1 MKFKYLIILISL
13 NFLNAQSQKL
23 YPNIGTEIMFQPEW
37 AKKLYYDRIEV
48 FKQDTLKFNQIVFL
62 GNSITEGGKDWNEKF
77 GVDGISN
84 RGISGDSTD
93 GVIARLNEIIHF
105 SPKAIFLLIG
115 INDIY
120 NELTPSTDYVANN
133 ILKIINFI
141 NQKLPETKIYLQTI
155 LPVEKEIYKE
165 KIIAVNEM
173 IKTFVSQ
180 SKFEIID
187 LYSIFANDEGRMKK
201 ELSYDGVHL
210 NEKGYSIWVDHIKPT
225 VLNLANH
232 N

>member
-1 MKFKYLIILISL
+1 MKFRYLIILISL
-13 NFLNAQSQKL
+13 NFLNAQSQNL

-48 FKQDTLKFNQIVFL
+48 FKQDTLRFNQIVFL

-77 GVDGISN
+77 GIVGISN

-133 ILKIINFI
+133 ILKIIKRI
-141 NQKLPETKIYLQTI
+141 NQELPETKIFLQTI
-155 LPVEKEIYKE
+155 LPVEKEVYKE
-165 KIIAVNEM
+165 KIIAVNGV
-173 IKTFVSQ
+173 IKTFVSK

-187 LYSIFANDEGRMKK
+187 LYSIFVNEEGKMKK

-210 NEKGYSIWVDHIKPT
+210 NDKGYSVWVDHIKPT

>member
-1 MKFKYLIILISL
+1 MKFRYIIIFISL
-13 NFLNAQSQKL
+13 NFLNSQSQNL

-37 AKKLYYDRIEV
+37 AKKLYYERIEV
-48 FKQDTLKFNQIVFL
+48 FKQDTLRFNQIVFL

-77 GVDGISN
+77 GVVGISN

-133 ILKIINFI
+133 ILKIIKRI
-141 NQKLPETKIYLQTI
+141 NHELPETKIFLQTI
-155 LPVEKEIYKE
+155 LPVEKEVYKD
-165 KIIAVNEM
+165 KIIEVNGM

-187 LYSIFANDEGRMKK
+187 LYSIFVNEEGKMKK

-210 NEKGYSIWVDHIKPT
+210 NDKGYSVWVDYIKPT

>member
-1 MKFKYLIILISL
+1 MKFRYLIILISL
-13 NFLNAQSQKL
+13 NFLNAQSQSL

-48 FKQDTLKFNQIVFL
+48 FKQDKLKFNQIVFL
-62 GNSITEGGKDWNEKF
+62 GNSITEGGKDWNKKF
-77 GVDGISN
+77 GVVGISN

-120 NELTPSTDYVANN
+120 NELTPSTDYIANN
-133 ILKIINFI
+133 ILKIIKRI
-141 NQKLPETKIYLQTI
+141 NQESPKTKIFLQTI

-165 KIIAVNEM
+165 KIIAVNKM

-187 LYSIFANDEGRMKK
+187 LYSIFVNEDGRMKK

-210 NEKGYSIWVDHIKPT
+210 NEKGYTVWVDYIKPT
-225 VLNLANH
+225 VLILANH

>member
-1 MKFKYLIILISL
+1 MIFRYLIIFISL
-13 NFLNAQSQKL
+13 NFLNSQSQNL
-23 YPNIGTEIMFQPEW
+23 YPNIGTEIMFQPDW

-48 FKQDTLKFNQIVFL
+48 FKRDTLRFNQIVFL

-77 GVDGISN
+77 GVVGISN

-133 ILKIINFI
+133 ILKIIKRI
-141 NQKLPETKIYLQTI
+141 NQELPETKIFLQTI
-155 LPVEKEIYKE
+155 LPVEKEVYKD
-165 KIIAVNEM
+165 KIIAVNGM
-173 IKTFVSQ
+173 IKTFVSK

-187 LYSIFANDEGRMKK
+187 LYSIFVNKEGIMKK

-210 NEKGYSIWVDHIKPT
+210 NDKGYSVWVDHIKPT

>member
-1 MKFKYLIILISL
+1 MKFRYLIIFISL
-13 NFLNAQSQKL
+13 NFLNSQSQNL

-48 FKQDTLKFNQIVFL
+48 FKRDTLRFNQIVFL

-77 GVDGISN
+77 GVVGISN

-120 NELTPSTDYVANN
+120 NELTPSTDYVVNN
-133 ILKIINFI
+133 ILKIIKRI
-141 NQKLPETKIYLQTI
+141 NQELPETKIFLQTI
-155 LPVEKEIYKE
+155 LPVEKEVYKD
-165 KIIAVNEM
+165 KIIAVNGM

-187 LYSIFANDEGRMKK
+187 LYSIFVNKEGKMKK

-210 NEKGYSIWVDHIKPT
+210 NDKGYSVWVDHIKPT

>member
-1 MKFKYLIILISL
+1 MKFRYLIIFISL
-13 NFLNAQSQKL
+13 NFLNSQSQNL

-77 GVDGISN
+77 GVVGISN

-120 NELTPSTDYVANN
+120 NELTPSTEYVANN
-133 ILKIINFI
+133 ILKIIKRI
-141 NQKLPETKIYLQTI
+141 NQELPETKIYLQTI
-155 LPVEKEIYKE
+155 LPVEKEAYKD

-187 LYSIFANDEGRMKK
+187 LYSIFVNKEGKMNK

-210 NEKGYSIWVDHIKPT
+210 NDKGYSVWVDHIKPT

>member
-1 MKFKYLIILISL
+1 
-13 NFLNAQSQKL
+13 
-23 YPNIGTEIMFQPEW
+23 MFQPEW
-37 AKKLYYDRIEV
+37 AKKLYYERIEL
-48 FKQDTLKFNQIVFL
+48 FKRDTLKFNQIVFL

-77 GVDGISN
+77 GVNGISN
-84 RGISGDSTD
+84 RGIAGDSTD
-93 GVIARLNEIIHF
+93 GVITRLNEIIHF

-133 ILKIINFI
+133 ILKIIKRI
-141 NQKLPETKIYLQTI
+141 NQELPETKIFLQTI
-155 LPVEKEIYKE
+155 LPVEKKIYKE
-165 KIIAVNEM
+165 KIIAVNKM
-173 IKTFVSQ
+173 IKTFISQ

-187 LYSIFANDEGRMKK
+187 LYSIFVNEEGKMKK
-201 ELSYDGVHL
+201 ELTYDGVHL
-210 NEKGYSIWVDHIKPT
+210 NDKGYSVWVDYIKPI

>member
-1 MKFKYLIILISL
+1 MKFRYLIIFISL
-13 NFLNAQSQKL
+13 NFLNSQSQNL

-48 FKQDTLKFNQIVFL
+48 FKRDTLRFNQIVFL

-77 GVDGISN
+77 GVVGISN

-133 ILKIINFI
+133 ILKIIKRI
-141 NQKLPETKIYLQTI
+141 NQELPETKIFLQTI
-155 LPVEKEIYKE
+155 LPVEKEVYKD
-165 KIIAVNEM
+165 KIIAVNGM
-173 IKTFVSQ
+173 IKTFVSK

-187 LYSIFANDEGRMKK
+187 LYSIFVNKEGKMKK

-210 NEKGYSIWVDHIKPT
+210 NDKGYSVWVDYIKPT

>member
-1 MKFKYLIILISL
+1 MKFRYIIIFISL
-13 NFLNAQSQKL
+13 NFLNSQSQNL

-48 FKQDTLKFNQIVFL
+48 FKQDTLRFNQIVFL
-62 GNSITEGGKDWNEKF
+62 GNSITEGGKNWNEKF
-77 GVDGISN
+77 GVVGISN

-133 ILKIINFI
+133 ILKIIKRI
-141 NQKLPETKIYLQTI
+141 NQKSPETKIFLQTI
-155 LPVEKEIYKE
+155 LPVEKEVYKD
-165 KIIAVNEM
+165 KIISVNEM

-187 LYSIFANDEGRMKK
+187 LYSIFVNKEGKMKK

-210 NEKGYSIWVDHIKPT
+210 NDKGYSVWVDHIKPT

>member
-1 MKFKYLIILISL
+1 MKFRYLIIFISL
-13 NFLNAQSQKL
+13 NFLNSQSHNL

-37 AKKLYYDRIEV
+37 AKKLYYERIEI

-62 GNSITEGGKDWNEKF
+62 GNSITQGGKNWNEKF
-77 GVDGISN
+77 GVVGISN
-84 RGISGDSTD
+84 RGVAGDSTD

-105 SPKAIFLLIG
+105 TPKAIFLLIG

-133 ILKIINFI
+133 ILKIIKRI
-141 NQKLPETKIYLQTI
+141 NQELPETKIFLQTI
-155 LPVEKEIYKE
+155 LPVEKEVYKD
-165 KIIAVNEM
+165 KIIAVNGM
-173 IKTFVSQ
+173 IKTFESQ

-187 LYSIFANDEGRMKK
+187 LYSIFVNKEGKMKK
-201 ELSYDGVHL
+201 EFSYDGVHL
-210 NEKGYSIWVDHIKPT
+210 NDKGYQIWVDHIKPT

>member
-1 MKFKYLIILISL
+1 MKFRYLIIFISL
-13 NFLNAQSQKL
+13 NFLNSQSQNL

-48 FKQDTLKFNQIVFL
+48 FKQDTLRFNQIVFL

-77 GVDGISN
+77 GVVGISN

-133 ILKIINFI
+133 ILKIIKLI
-141 NQKLPETKIYLQTI
+141 NKELPETKIFLQTI
-155 LPVEKEIYKE
+155 LPVEKEVYKD

-187 LYSIFANDEGRMKK
+187 LYSIFVNEEGKMKK

-210 NEKGYSIWVDHIKPT
+210 NDKGYSVWVDHIKPT

>member
-1 MKFKYLIILISL
+1 MKFRYLIILISL
-13 NFLNAQSQKL
+13 NFLNAQSQNL

-48 FKQDTLKFNQIVFL
+48 FKRDTLRFNQIVFL

-77 GVDGISN
+77 GIVGISN

-133 ILKIINFI
+133 ILKIIKRI
-141 NQKLPETKIYLQTI
+141 NQELPETKIFLQTI
-155 LPVEKEIYKE
+155 LPVKKEVYKE
-165 KIIAVNEM
+165 KIIAVNGV
-173 IKTFVSQ
+173 IKTFVSK

-187 LYSIFANDEGRMKK
+187 LYSIFVNEEGKMKK

-210 NEKGYSIWVDHIKPT
+210 NDKGYSVWVDHIKPT

>member
-1 MKFKYLIILISL
+1 MKFRYLIILISL
-13 NFLNAQSQKL
+13 NFLNAQSQSL

-48 FKQDTLKFNQIVFL
+48 FKQDKLKFNQIVFL
-62 GNSITEGGKDWNEKF
+62 GNSITEGGKDWNKKF
-77 GVDGISN
+77 GVVGISN
-84 RGISGDSTD
+84 RGIAGDSTD

-120 NELTPSTDYVANN
+120 NELTPSTDYIANN
-133 ILKIINFI
+133 ILKIIKRI
-141 NQKLPETKIYLQTI
+141 NQESPKTKIFLQTI

-165 KIIAVNEM
+165 KIIAVNKM

-187 LYSIFANDEGRMKK
+187 LYSIFVNEDGRMKK

-210 NEKGYSIWVDHIKPT
+210 NEKGYTVWVDYIKPT
-225 VLNLANH
+225 VLILANH

>member
-1 MKFKYLIILISL
+1 MKFRYLIIFISL
-13 NFLNAQSQKL
+13 NFLNSQSQNL

-48 FKQDTLKFNQIVFL
+48 FKRDTLRFNQIVFL

-77 GVDGISN
+77 GVVGISN

-133 ILKIINFI
+133 ILKIIKRI
-141 NQKLPETKIYLQTI
+141 NQELPETKIFLQTI
-155 LPVEKEIYKE
+155 LPVEKEVYKD
-165 KIIAVNEM
+165 KVIAVNEM

-187 LYSIFANDEGRMKK
+187 LYSIFVNKDGKMKK

-210 NEKGYSIWVDHIKPT
+210 NDKGYSVWVDHIKPT

>member
-1 MKFKYLIILISL
+1 MKFRYLIILISL
-13 NFLNAQSQKL
+13 NFLNAQSQNL

-48 FKQDTLKFNQIVFL
+48 FKQDTLRFNQIVFL

-77 GVDGISN
+77 GIVGISN

-120 NELTPSTDYVANN
+120 NDLTPSTDYIANN
-133 ILKIINFI
+133 ILKIIKRI
-141 NQKLPETKIYLQTI
+141 NQELPETKIFLQTI
-155 LPVEKEIYKE
+155 LPVEKEVYKE
-165 KIIAVNEM
+165 KIIAVNGI
-173 IKTFVSQ
+173 IKSFVSQ

-187 LYSIFANDEGRMKK
+187 LYSIFVNDEGKMKQ

-210 NEKGYSIWVDHIKPT
+210 NDKGYSVWVDHIKPI

>member
-1 MKFKYLIILISL
+1 MKFRYLIIFISL
-13 NFLNAQSQKL
+13 NFLNSQSQNL
-23 YPNIGTEIMFQPEW
+23 YPNTGTEIMFQPEW

-48 FKQDTLKFNQIVFL
+48 FKRDTLRFNQIVFL

-77 GVDGISN
+77 GVVGISN

-133 ILKIINFI
+133 ILKIIKRI
-141 NQKLPETKIYLQTI
+141 NHELPETKIFLQTI
-155 LPVEKEIYKE
+155 LPVEKEVYKN
-165 KIIAVNEM
+165 KIIEVNGM

-187 LYSIFANDEGRMKK
+187 LYSIFVNKEGKMNK

-210 NEKGYSIWVDHIKPT
+210 NDKGYSVWVDHIKPT

>member
-1 MKFKYLIILISL
+1 MKFRYLIILISL
-13 NFLNAQSQKL
+13 NFLNAQSQNL

-48 FKQDTLKFNQIVFL
+48 FKQDTLRFNQIVFL

-77 GVDGISN
+77 GIVGISN

-120 NELTPSTDYVANN
+120 NELTPSTDYIANN
-133 ILKIINFI
+133 ILKIIKRI
-141 NQKLPETKIYLQTI
+141 NQELPETKIFLQTI
-155 LPVEKEIYKE
+155 LPVEKEVYKE
-165 KIIAVNEM
+165 KIIAVNGI
-173 IKTFVSQ
+173 IKSFISQ

-187 LYSIFANDEGRMKK
+187 LYSIFVNEEGKMKQ

-210 NEKGYSIWVDHIKPT
+210 NDKGYSVWVDHIKPT

>member
-1 MKFKYLIILISL
+1 MKFRYLIILISL
-13 NFLNAQSQKL
+13 NFLNAQSQNL

-48 FKQDTLKFNQIVFL
+48 FKQDTLRFNQIVFL

-77 GVDGISN
+77 GIVGISN

-120 NELTPSTDYVANN
+120 NELTPSTDYIANN
-133 ILKIINFI
+133 ILKIIKRI
-141 NQKLPETKIYLQTI
+141 NQELPETKIFLQTI
-155 LPVEKEIYKE
+155 LPVEKEVYKE
-165 KIIAVNEM
+165 KIIALNGM

-187 LYSIFANDEGRMKK
+187 LYSIFVNDEGKMKQ

-210 NEKGYSIWVDHIKPT
+210 NDKGYSVWVDHIKPT

>member
-1 MKFKYLIILISL
+1 MKFRYIIIFISL
-13 NFLNAQSQKL
+13 NFLNSQSQNL
-23 YPNIGTEIMFQPEW
+23 YPNTETEIMFQPEW

-48 FKQDTLKFNQIVFL
+48 FKRDTLRFNQIVFL

-77 GVDGISN
+77 GVVGISN

-120 NELTPSTDYVANN
+120 NELTPSTDYVVNN
-133 ILKIINFI
+133 ILKIIKRI
-141 NQKLPETKIYLQTI
+141 NQELPETKIFLQTI
-155 LPVEKEIYKE
+155 LPVEKEVYKD
-165 KIIAVNEM
+165 KIIAVNGM

-187 LYSIFANDEGRMKK
+187 LYSIFVNKEGKMKK

-210 NEKGYSIWVDHIKPT
+210 NDKGYSVWVDYIKPT

>member
-1 MKFKYLIILISL
+1 MKFRYLIILISL
-13 NFLNAQSQKL
+13 NFLNAQSQSL

-48 FKQDTLKFNQIVFL
+48 FKQDKLKFNQIVFL
-62 GNSITEGGKDWNEKF
+62 GNSITQGGKDWNKKF
-77 GVDGISN
+77 GVVGISN
-84 RGISGDSTD
+84 RGIAGDSTD

-120 NELTPSTDYVANN
+120 NELTPSTDYIANN
-133 ILKIINFI
+133 ILKIIKRI
-141 NQKLPETKIYLQTI
+141 NQESPKTKIFLQTI

-187 LYSIFANDEGRMKK
+187 LYSIFVNEDGRMKK

-210 NEKGYSIWVDHIKPT
+210 NEKGYTVWVDYIKPT
-225 VLNLANH
+225 VLILANH

>member
-1 MKFKYLIILISL
+1 MLNHKSFIQILE
-13 NFLNAQSQKL
+13 QKL
-23 YPNIGTEIMFQPEW
+23 CINLNGQ
-37 AKKLYYDRIEV
+37 KKLYYDRIEL

-77 GVDGISN
+77 GVVGISN

-105 SPKAIFLLIG
+105 SPRAIFLLIG

-120 NELTPSTDYVANN
+120 NDLIPSTDYVANN
-133 ILKIINFI
+133 ILKIIKLI
-141 NQKLPETKIYLQTI
+141 NHKIPETKIFLQTI
-155 LPVEKEIYKE
+155 LPVEKKIYKE
-165 KIIAVNEM
+165 KIIEVNGK

-187 LYSIFANDEGRMKK
+187 LYSVFVNKEGIMKK

-210 NEKGYSIWVDHIKPT
+210 NDKGYSVWVDHIKPT
-225 VLNLANH
+225 VLSLANH
-232 N
+232 K

>member
-1 MKFKYLIILISL
+1 MKFRYLIIFISL
-13 NFLNAQSQKL
+13 NFLNSQSQNL
-23 YPNIGTEIMFQPEW
+23 YPNTGTEIMFQPEW

-48 FKQDTLKFNQIVFL
+48 FKRDTLRFNQIVFL

-77 GVDGISN
+77 GVVGISN

-120 NELTPSTDYVANN
+120 NELTPSTDYVVNN
-133 ILKIINFI
+133 ILKIIKRI
-141 NQKLPETKIYLQTI
+141 NQELPETKIFLQTI
-155 LPVEKEIYKE
+155 LPVEKEVYKD

-187 LYSIFANDEGRMKK
+187 LYSIFVNKEGKMKK

-210 NEKGYSIWVDHIKPT
+210 NDKGYSVWVDHIKPT

>member
-1 MKFKYLIILISL
+1 MKFRYLIILISL
-13 NFLNAQSQKL
+13 NFLNAQSQSL

-62 GNSITEGGKDWNEKF
+62 GNSITQGGKDWNKKF
-77 GVDGISN
+77 GVVGISN
-84 RGISGDSTD
+84 RGIAGDSTD

-120 NELTPSTDYVANN
+120 NELTPSTDYIANN
-133 ILKIINFI
+133 ILKIIKRI
-141 NQKLPETKIYLQTI
+141 NQESPKTKIFLQTI

-187 LYSIFANDEGRMKK
+187 LYSIFVNEDGRMKK

-210 NEKGYSIWVDHIKPT
+210 NEKGYTVWVDYIKPT
-225 VLNLANH
+225 VLILANH

>member
-1 MKFKYLIILISL
+1 MKFRYLIILISL
-13 NFLNAQSQKL
+13 NFLNAQSQNL

-37 AKKLYYDRIEV
+37 AKKLYYDRIEL
-48 FKQDTLKFNQIVFL
+48 FKRDTLKFNQIVFL

-77 GVDGISN
+77 GVVGISN

-133 ILKIINFI
+133 ILKIIKRI
-141 NQKLPETKIYLQTI
+141 NQELPETKIFLQTI
-155 LPVEKEIYKE
+155 LPVEKEVYKE
-165 KIIAVNEM
+165 KIIAVNGM
-173 IKTFVSQ
+173 IKTFVSK

-187 LYSIFANDEGRMKK
+187 LYSIFVNEEGKMKK

-210 NEKGYSIWVDHIKPT
+210 NDKGYSVWVDHIKPT
-225 VLNLANH
+225 ILNLANH

>member
-1 MKFKYLIILISL
+1 MKFRYLIIFISL
-13 NFLNAQSQKL
+13 NFLNSQTKNL
-23 YPNIGTEIMFQPEW
+23 YPNIETEIMFQPEW
-37 AKKLYYDRIEV
+37 AKKLYYDRIDV

-62 GNSITEGGKDWNEKF
+62 GNSITEGGKDWNQKF
-77 GVDGISN
+77 GVVGISN

-93 GVIARLNEIIHF
+93 GVITRLNEIIHF

-133 ILKIINFI
+133 ILKIIKRI
-141 NQKLPETKIYLQTI
+141 NQELPETKIFLQTI
-155 LPVEKEIYKE
+155 LPVEKEVYKD
-165 KIIAVNEM
+165 KIIEVNGM

-187 LYSIFANDEGRMKK
+187 LYSIFVNKEGKMKK

-210 NEKGYSIWVDHIKPT
+210 NDKGYSVWVDHIKPI

>member
-1 MKFKYLIILISL
+1 MKFRYLIILIPL
-13 NFLNAQSQKL
+13 HFLNAQSQNL

-37 AKKLYYDRIEV
+37 AKKLYYERIEE
-48 FKQDTLKFNQIVFL
+48 FKQDTLKYNQIVFL

-77 GVDGISN
+77 GVVGITN
-84 RGISGDSTD
+84 RGISGDSSD

-133 ILKIINFI
+133 ILKIIELI
-141 NQKLPETKIYLQTI
+141 NNKLPETKIFLQTI
-155 LPVEKEIYKE
+155 LPVEKEIYRE
-165 KIIAVNEM
+165 KIIEVNRK
-173 IKTFVSQ
+173 IKTFGTQ

-187 LYSIFANDEGRMKK
+187 LYSIFVNEEGRIKK

-210 NEKGYSIWVDHIKPT
+210 NEKGYSVWVDYIKPT
-225 VLNLANH
+225 VLKLVNH

>member
-1 MKFKYLIILISL
+1 MKFRYLIIFISL
-13 NFLNAQSQKL
+13 NFLNSQSQNL
-23 YPNIGTEIMFQPEW
+23 YPNTETEIMFQPEW

-48 FKQDTLKFNQIVFL
+48 FKRDTLRFNQIVFL

-77 GVDGISN
+77 GVVGISN

-120 NELTPSTDYVANN
+120 NELTPSTDYVVNN
-133 ILKIINFI
+133 ILKIIKRI
-141 NQKLPETKIYLQTI
+141 NQELPETKIFLQTI
-155 LPVEKEIYKE
+155 LPVEKEVYKD
-165 KIIAVNEM
+165 KIIAVNGM

-187 LYSIFANDEGRMKK
+187 LYSIFVNKEGKMKK

-210 NEKGYSIWVDHIKPT
+210 NDKGYSVWVDYIKPT

>member
-1 MKFKYLIILISL
+1 MKFRYLIIFISL
-13 NFLNAQSQKL
+13 NFLNSQSQNL
-23 YPNIGTEIMFQPEW
+23 YPNTGTEIMFQPEW

-48 FKQDTLKFNQIVFL
+48 FKRDTLRFNQIVFL

-77 GVDGISN
+77 GVVGISN

-133 ILKIINFI
+133 ILKIIKRI
-141 NQKLPETKIYLQTI
+141 NQELPETKIFLQTI
-155 LPVEKEIYKE
+155 LPVEKEVYKD
-165 KIIAVNEM
+165 KIIEVNGM

-187 LYSIFANDEGRMKK
+187 LYSIFVNKEGKMNK

-210 NEKGYSIWVDHIKPT
+210 NDKGYSVWVDHIKPT

>member
-1 MKFKYLIILISL
+1 MKFRYLIILISL
-13 NFLNAQSQKL
+13 NFLNAQSQNL

-48 FKQDTLKFNQIVFL
+48 FKQDTLRFNQIVFL

-77 GVDGISN
+77 GIVGISN

-120 NELTPSTDYVANN
+120 NELTPSTDYIANN
-133 ILKIINFI
+133 ILKIIKRI
-141 NQKLPETKIYLQTI
+141 NQELPETKIFLQTI
-155 LPVEKEIYKE
+155 LPVEKEVYKE
-165 KIIAVNEM
+165 KIIAVNGI
-173 IKTFVSQ
+173 IKSFISQ

-187 LYSIFANDEGRMKK
+187 LYSIFVNDEGKMKQ

-210 NEKGYSIWVDHIKPT
+210 NDKGYSVWVDHIKPT

>member
-1 MKFKYLIILISL
+1 MKFRYLIIFISL

-23 YPNIGTEIMFQPEW
+23 YPNIGTEIMYQPEW
-37 AKKLYYDRIEV
+37 AKKLYYDRIEL

-77 GVDGISN
+77 GVVGISN

-105 SPKAIFLLIG
+105 SPRAIFLLIG

-120 NELTPSTDYVANN
+120 NDLIPSTDYVANN
-133 ILKIINFI
+133 ILKIIKLI
-141 NQKLPETKIYLQTI
+141 NHKIPETKIFLQTI
-155 LPVEKEIYKE
+155 LPVEKKIYKE
-165 KIIAVNEM
+165 KIIEVNGK

-187 LYSIFANDEGRMKK
+187 LYSIFVNKEGIMKK

-210 NEKGYSIWVDHIKPT
+210 NDKGYSVWVNHIKPT
-225 VLNLANH
+225 VLSLANH

>member
-1 MKFKYLIILISL
+1 MKFRYLIILISL
-13 NFLNAQSQKL
+13 NFLNAQSQNL

-48 FKQDTLKFNQIVFL
+48 FKQDTLRFNQIVFL

-77 GVDGISN
+77 GVVGISN

-133 ILKIINFI
+133 ILKIIKRI
-141 NQKLPETKIYLQTI
+141 NHELPETKIFLQTI
-155 LPVEKEIYKE
+155 LPVEKEVYKD
-165 KIIAVNEM
+165 KIIEVNGM

-187 LYSIFANDEGRMKK
+187 LYSIFVNEEGKMKK

-210 NEKGYSIWVDHIKPT
+210 NDKGYSVWVDHIKPT

>member
-1 MKFKYLIILISL
+1 MKFRYLIIFISL
-13 NFLNAQSQKL
+13 NFLNSQSQNL
-23 YPNIGTEIMFQPEW
+23 YPNIGTEIMFQPDW

-48 FKQDTLKFNQIVFL
+48 FKRDTLRFNQIVFL

-77 GVDGISN
+77 GVVGISN

-133 ILKIINFI
+133 ILKIIKRI
-141 NQKLPETKIYLQTI
+141 NQELPETKIFLQTI
-155 LPVEKEIYKE
+155 LPVEKEVYKD
-165 KIIAVNEM
+165 KIIAVNGM
-173 IKTFVSQ
+173 IKTFVSK

-187 LYSIFANDEGRMKK
+187 LYSIFVNKEGIMKK

-210 NEKGYSIWVDHIKPT
+210 NDKGYSVWVDHIKPT

>member
-1 MKFKYLIILISL
+1 MKFRYLIIFISL

-23 YPNIGTEIMFQPEW
+23 YPNIGTEIIYQPEW
-37 AKKLYYDRIEV
+37 AKKLYYDRIEI

-77 GVDGISN
+77 GVVGISN

-120 NELTPSTDYVANN
+120 NDLIPSTDYVANN
-133 ILKIINFI
+133 ILKIIKLI
-141 NQKLPETKIYLQTI
+141 NHKIPETKIFLQTI
-155 LPVEKEIYKE
+155 LPVEKKIYKE
-165 KIIAVNEM
+165 KIIEVNGK

-187 LYSIFANDEGRMKK
+187 LYSVFVNKEGIMKK

-210 NEKGYSIWVDHIKPT
+210 NDKGYSVWVDHIKPT
-225 VLNLANH
+225 VLSLANYK
-232 N
+232 

>member
-1 MKFKYLIILISL
+1 MKFRYLIILISL
-13 NFLNAQSQKL
+13 NFLNAQSQNL

-48 FKQDTLKFNQIVFL
+48 FKQDTLRFNQIVFL

-77 GVDGISN
+77 GIVGISN

-120 NELTPSTDYVANN
+120 NELTPSTDYIANN
-133 ILKIINFI
+133 ILKIIKRI
-141 NQKLPETKIYLQTI
+141 NQELPETKIFLQTI
-155 LPVEKEIYKE
+155 LPVEKEVYKE
-165 KIIAVNEM
+165 KIIAVNGI
-173 IKTFVSQ
+173 IKSFVSQ

-187 LYSIFANDEGRMKK
+187 LYSIFVNDEGKMKQ

-210 NEKGYSIWVDHIKPT
+210 NDKGYSVWVDHIKPT

>member
-1 MKFKYLIILISL
+1 MKFRYLIIFISL
-13 NFLNAQSQKL
+13 NFLNSQSHNL

-37 AKKLYYDRIEV
+37 AKKLYYERIEI

-62 GNSITEGGKDWNEKF
+62 GNSITQGGKNWNEKF
-77 GVDGISN
+77 GVVGISN
-84 RGISGDSTD
+84 RGVAGDSTD

-105 SPKAIFLLIG
+105 TPKAIFLLIG

-133 ILKIINFI
+133 ILKIIKRI
-141 NQKLPETKIYLQTI
+141 NQELPETKIFLQTI
-155 LPVEKEIYKE
+155 LPVEKEVYKD

-180 SKFEIID
+180 SKLEIID
-187 LYSIFANDEGRMKK
+187 LYSIFVNKEGKMKK

-210 NEKGYSIWVDHIKPT
+210 NDKGYSAWVDYIKPT

>member
-1 MKFKYLIILISL
+1 MKFRYLIIFISL
-13 NFLNAQSQKL
+13 NFLNSQSQNL
-23 YPNIGTEIMFQPEW
+23 FPNVGTEIMFQPEW
-37 AKKLYYDRIEV
+37 AKKLYYERIEL

-77 GVDGISN
+77 GVVGISN

-120 NELTPSTDYVANN
+120 NELTPSTDYVSNN
-133 ILKIINFI
+133 ILKIIKRI
-141 NQKLPETKIYLQTI
+141 NQELPQTKIFLQTI
-155 LPVEKEIYKE
+155 LPVEKEVYKD

-187 LYSIFANDEGRMKK
+187 LYSIFVNKEGKMKK

-210 NEKGYSIWVDHIKPT
+210 NDKGYQVWVDHIKPT
-225 VLNLANH
+225 VLNLVNH

>member
-1 MKFKYLIILISL
+1 MKYRYLIIFISL
-13 NFLNAQSQKL
+13 NFLNSQSQNL

-48 FKQDTLKFNQIVFL
+48 FKQDTLRFNQIVFL
-62 GNSITEGGKDWNEKF
+62 GNSITEGGKNWNEKF
-77 GVDGISN
+77 GVVGISN

-93 GVIARLNEIIHF
+93 GVIARLSEIIHF

-133 ILKIINFI
+133 ILKIIKRI
-141 NQKLPETKIYLQTI
+141 NQKSPETKIFLQTI
-155 LPVEKEIYKE
+155 LPVEKEVYKD

-187 LYSIFANDEGRMKK
+187 LYSIFVNKEGKMKK

-210 NEKGYSIWVDHIKPT
+210 NDKGYSVWVDHIKPT